1 MKGRRIKWCALNT
14 KMKSRLSAATAPIL
28 SAAAVTPNMAG
39 SISFGASAPRFRC
52 HHAAIANTI
61 NTGWAVFIPHEK
73 SIGGIRKM
81 KKLKLRF
88 EQDKTLDKIEIVVR
102 AAEKDAQ
109 VTALLESLSKDEPVK
124 LTVLD
129 SGNRA
134 SVIDEKDIVFVAAEG
149 KLVRV
154 VTTEGIYK
162 AKQSLQSIESTLS
175 RSFLR
180 VSRFEIINLKKVRK
194 YDFTLVGTLR
204 VEFDNGME
212 TWASRRYIP
221 LIKER
226 LSGEEGYLC

>member
-1 MKGRRIKWCALNT
+1 
-14 KMKSRLSAATAPIL
+14 
-28 SAAAVTPNMAG
+28 
-39 SISFGASAPRFRC
+39 
-52 HHAAIANTI
+52 
-61 NTGWAVFIPHEK
+61 
-73 SIGGIRKM
+73 M

-154 VTTEGIYK
+154 VTTEGIFK
-162 AKQSLQSIESTLS
+162 AKQSLQSIESILS

-180 VSRFEIINLKKVRK
+180 VSRFEIINIKKVRK

>member
-1 MKGRRIKWCALNT
+1 
-14 KMKSRLSAATAPIL
+14 
-28 SAAAVTPNMAG
+28 
-39 SISFGASAPRFRC
+39 
-52 HHAAIANTI
+52 
-61 NTGWAVFIPHEK
+61 
-73 SIGGIRKM
+73 M

-88 EQDKTLDKIEIVVR
+88 EQDKTLDEIEIVVR

-154 VTTEGIYK
+154 VTTEGIFK
-162 AKQSLQSIESTLS
+162 AKQSLQSIESILS

>member
-1 MKGRRIKWCALNT
+1 
-14 KMKSRLSAATAPIL
+14 
-28 SAAAVTPNMAG
+28 
-39 SISFGASAPRFRC
+39 
-52 HHAAIANTI
+52 
-61 NTGWAVFIPHEK
+61 
-73 SIGGIRKM
+73 M

-88 EQDKTLDKIEIVVR
+88 EQDKTLDKIEIIVR

-109 VTALLESLSKDEPVK
+109 VTALLESFAKVEPIK

-129 SGNRA
+129 IGNRA

-162 AKQSLQSIESTLS
+162 AKQSLQSIESLLS